1 MEGLV
6 RMMRTRLSSRP
17 DSEHL
22 QAFIRLAMLCL
33 VLAYLL
39 IVAGGK
45 PEVANELRLSLS
57 FLALEYVV
65 SLSIIGW
72 LLARP
77 GISLPRRVLGM
88 IADYSL
94 MGVGMWLMGDL
105 LAPMYVILQWVTIG
119 NGLRFGPRFLYA
131 AISIATGTF
140 LTVILITPYWQANPW
155 TAWGLLLGLVVVP
168 LYLSSL
174 LRRLVKATEAATA
187 ASAAKSRFLAN
198 MSHELRTPLNGIV
211 GMAELLVTTPLT
223 AEQRDSAQV
232 IQTSARTL
240 QMLVEDILDIS
251 AIEAGKLRR
260 NPADFNLRE
269 LVGNINQMLLP
280 GARAKGLRFEMRFQQ
295 DVPDRLHGDS
305 AHLQQ
310 ILVNLLSNAIKFT
323 DSGSV
328 VLEVSKRGCENDI
341 PTLRFSVRDTG
352 IGIAPE
358 ALGRIFDAFEQADTG
373 RGRRFGGT
381 GLGTTIAK
389 ALTEILGGRI
399 HVESTLGSGSHFW
412 LDVPMRPGMPEV
424 ATGPGSDNVISF
436 SNPFVRHRARV
447 RPLRVLVADDQA
459 ANLLVLQR
467 LLERAGHQPQTV
479 VDGEAVLNALES
491 QRFDVVI
498 TDLHMPGISGLEILK
513 QARFMQAG
521 LERTP
526 FVVLTADATP
536 EARRECERAGAH
548 AFLSKP
554 VVLERLLDTL
564 AEIAAGAGGP
574 PEPVVDSHGDGGEVS
589 RQMLDELREMGLGEQ
604 FVQRFLLECAR
615 DARKCIVQLQLHGDA
630 GQWDAYR
637 DACHALKGAAGNM
650 GAVQLANGASEAM
663 RLANSALRDEWA
675 QRLQQMRQQLEQSI
689 TALRRRGDLPQSDTE
704 SDRS

>member
-1 MEGLV
+1 MAGLV
-6 RMMRTRLSSRP
+6 QKVRARLSSRP

-39 IVAGGK
+39 VVAGGR
-45 PEVANELRLSLS
+45 PELEAELRLSLS
-57 FLALEYVV
+57 VLALEYVV
-65 SLSIIGW
+65 SLAIIGW

-77 GISLPRRVLGM
+77 GVSIPRRVLGM

-94 MGVGMWLMGDL
+94 MGVGMWLMGAL

-119 NGLRFGPRFLYA
+119 NGLRFGPRFLYT

-174 LRRLVKATEAATA
+174 LRALVRATEAATA

-240 QMLVEDILDIS
+240 QMLVEDVLDIS
-251 AIEAGKLRR
+251 AIEAGKLRS

-269 LVGNINQMLLP
+269 LAGNINQMLQP
-280 GARAKGLRFEMRFQQ
+280 GAKAKGLAFEMRFQQ

-323 DSGSV
+323 QSGSV
-328 VLEVSKRGCENDI
+328 VLEVSRRGRDNGT
-341 PTLRFSVRDTG
+341 PLLRFSVRDTG
-352 IGIAPE
+352 IGIAPD
-358 ALGRIFDAFEQADTG
+358 ALERIFDAFEQADTG

-389 ALTEILGGRI
+389 ALTEILGGTI
-399 HVESTLGSGSHFW
+399 HAESTPGSGSHFW
-412 LDVPMRPGMPEV
+412 LDVPMRSGTPE
-424 ATGPGSDNVISF
+424 ATRSAADNVISF

-459 ANLLVLQR
+459 ANLLVMQR

-498 TDLHMPGISGLEILK
+498 TDLHMPGISGLEIMK

-526 FVVLTADATP
+526 FIVLTADATP
-536 EARRECERAGAH
+536 EARRECERAGSF

-554 VVLERLLDTL
+554 VVIDRLLDTL
-564 AEIAAGAGGP
+564 ADVAAGGGGRGQL
-574 PEPVVDSHGDGGEVS
+574 EADRKGSGEVS
-589 RQMLDELREMGLGEQ
+589 RQMLEELREMGLGEE

-630 GQWDAYR
+630 AQWDDYR

-650 GAVQLANGASEAM
+650 GAVQLAASASEAM
-663 RLANSALRDEWA
+663 RLGNGALRDEWS
-675 QRLQQMRQQLEQSI
+675 QRLQQLRQQLEHSI
-689 TALRRRGDLPQSDTE
+689 TALRRHGDLPQGDTE
-704 SDRS
+704 SDRN

>member
-1 MEGLV
+1 MAGLV
-6 RMMRTRLSSRP
+6 QKVRARLSSRP

-39 IVAGGK
+39 VVAGGR
-45 PEVANELRLSLS
+45 PELEAELRLSLS

-65 SLSIIGW
+65 SLAIIGW

-77 GISLPRRVLGM
+77 GVSIPRRVLGM

-94 MGVGMWLMGDL
+94 MGVGMWLMGAL

-119 NGLRFGPRFLYA
+119 NGLRFGPRFLYT

-174 LRRLVKATEAATA
+174 LRALVRATEAATA

-240 QMLVEDILDIS
+240 QMLVEDVLDIS
-251 AIEAGKLRR
+251 AIEAGKLRS

-269 LVGNINQMLLP
+269 LAGNINQMLQP
-280 GARAKGLRFEMRFQQ
+280 GAKAKGLAFEMRFQQ

-323 DSGSV
+323 QSGSV
-328 VLEVSKRGCENDI
+328 VLEVSRRGRDNGT
-341 PTLRFSVRDTG
+341 PLLRFSVRDTG
-352 IGIAPE
+352 IGIAPD
-358 ALGRIFDAFEQADTG
+358 ALERIFDAFEQADTG

-389 ALTEILGGRI
+389 ALTEILGGTI
-399 HVESTLGSGSHFW
+399 HAESTPGSGSHFW
-412 LDVPMRPGMPEV
+412 LDVPMRSGTPE
-424 ATGPGSDNVISF
+424 ATRSAADNVISF

-459 ANLLVLQR
+459 ANLLVMQR

-498 TDLHMPGISGLEILK
+498 TDLHMPGISGLEIMK

-526 FVVLTADATP
+526 FIVLTADATP
-536 EARRECERAGAH
+536 EARRECERAVRDNR
-548 AFLSKP
+548 LSVAESQSMTKAYEGGLAGYTY
-554 VVLERLLDTL
+554 LE
-564 AEIAAGAGGP
+564 
-574 PEPVVDSHGDGGEVS
+574 
-589 RQMLDELREMGLGEQ
+589 
-604 FVQRFLLECAR
+604 
-615 DARKCIVQLQLHGDA
+615 
-630 GQWDAYR
+630 
-637 DACHALKGAAGNM
+637 
-650 GAVQLANGASEAM
+650 
-663 RLANSALRDEWA
+663 
-675 QRLQQMRQQLEQSI
+675 
-689 TALRRRGDLPQSDTE
+689 
-704 SDRS
+704 